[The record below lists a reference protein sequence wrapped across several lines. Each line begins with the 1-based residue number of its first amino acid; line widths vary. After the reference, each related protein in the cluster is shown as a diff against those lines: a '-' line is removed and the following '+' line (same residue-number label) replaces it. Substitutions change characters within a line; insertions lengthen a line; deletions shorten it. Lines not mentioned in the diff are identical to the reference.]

1 MAVLKIG
8 HMLHVATRFG
18 PHRLAASPQP
28 GMCQPA
34 LMHCHRRRQLATSR
48 RIASGK
54 IVASAAVQLSA
65 AGGAD
70 SQQSYSLSLS
80 VADAVKATGLV
91 HRCLVTEAQNVR
103 RGTSSTLTRSEVR
116 GGGKK
121 PYAQKG
127 TGNARS
133 GSRRSPL
140 RPGGG
145 ITFGPKPTDWAIKVN
160 KKERR
165 LAVAT
170 ALQSATGD
178 MLVAENIR
186 ERLSHPRTAE
196 LASALFGWGMVRGQ
210 QVLLIVED
218 LTQALHLASRNMPDL
233 MLTTPD
239 RLVLSE
245 ILKADKIIIEPGALM
260 YIQELYGG

>member
-1 MAVLKIG
+1 
-8 HMLHVATRFG
+8 MLHVATRFG

-103 RGTSSTLTRSEVR
+103 RVSSPALDLHIIYALSCYRRHPGLSGIAAQYGVRPACMQLLATSAMRTLACA
-116 GGGKK
+116 GHKQHA
-121 PYAQKG
+121 Y
-127 TGNARS
+127 
-133 GSRRSPL
+133 
-140 RPGGG
+140 
-145 ITFGPKPTDWAIKVN
+145 
-160 KKERR
+160 
-165 LAVAT
+165 
-170 ALQSATGD
+170 
-178 MLVAENIR
+178 
-186 ERLSHPRTAE
+186 
-196 LASALFGWGMVRGQ
+196 
-210 QVLLIVED
+210 QV
-218 LTQALHLASRNMPDL
+218 
-233 MLTTPD
+233 
-239 RLVLSE
+239 
-245 ILKADKIIIEPGALM
+245 
-260 YIQELYGG
+260 